1 MCLWVCVFVCVNDG
15 KSDQSLCV
23 LCDST
28 CRNRLIIS
36 LVHST
41 LLWDISAL
49 CFRLFSHCGRKS
61 LGPDITTALLRTSIR
76 HSSIFTYLAYSTLIP
91 KLLKGKKAILFF
103 IFVTY
108 LCCSSTETIKKDQ
121 KYNNSNYLI
130 RKSCRNC
137 RWSVGWKWWLKKEM
151 IKWDTGEGWLQL
163 STSHVLN
170 TWVSPAKM
178 SQPGCFLS
186 SSDPLAHF
194 FKSYLPSQMWK
205 DHLAKFKYLKHIT
218 EAHLSLLLS
227 NILYFCRT
235 LPFPNPWVTSV
246 QLWMLPFCKTSRRR
260 SIRMLCECTRH
271 RLLGYAAT
279 QVLVINYRPSFWEA
293 CFAVK
298 NGVNSWEL
306 TINVAPK

>member
-1 MCLWVCVFVCVNDG
+1 MCLWVCVCVCVNDG

-61 LGPDITTALLRTSIR
+61 LGPDIPTDLLRTSIR
-76 HSSIFTYLAYSTLIP
+76 HSCMFTYLAYSTLIP

-108 LCCSSTETIKKDQ
+108 LCCSSTGTINKDQ

-130 RKSCRNC
+130 RKSYRNC
-137 RWSVGWKWWLKKEM
+137 RWTVRWKWWLKKRNDQVRYRGGVTPAFHLLC
-151 IKWDTGEGWLQL
+151 IK
-163 STSHVLN
+163 H
-170 TWVSPAKM
+170 M
-178 SQPGCFLS
+178 SQPSKNEPAWMFPVLFWPIS
-186 SSDPLAHF
+186 SFF

-246 QLWMLPFCKTSRRR
+246 
-260 SIRMLCECTRH
+260 
-271 RLLGYAAT
+271 
-279 QVLVINYRPSFWEA
+279 
-293 CFAVK
+293 
-298 NGVNSWEL
+298 
-306 TINVAPK
+306 